1 MKLIVGL
8 GNPGKKYEHTR
19 HNMGF
24 DVVDLFSELAQID
37 IDKEAFK
44 GLVGRGHLFDEDVNL
59 LKPQTFMNLSGE
71 SVREIV
77 SYFKIPVEDII
88 VIYDDMDLEPG
99 KLRLRLSGSSGGHK
113 GIQNI
118 IDNLHTEDI
127 KRIRIGIGK
136 PTYDTI
142 DYVLSK
148 PLKEERELIDKAIKT
163 AVDALK
169 EILKNNFDSA
179 MNKYN
184 HQITNVFYFSFFEY
198 HPIYFSIYLNIF
210 SNDIFVFVDLTHLW
224 FCLISNF

>member
-1 MKLIVGL
+1 MFNYIFDKIIDAMKLIVGL

-37 IDKEAFK
+37 IDKDVFK
-44 GLVGRGHLFDEDVNL
+44 GLVGRGKVFDEDVYL

-77 SYFKIPVEDII
+77 SYFKIPKEDII
-88 VIYDDMDLEPG
+88 VIYDDLDLEPG
-99 KLRLRLSGSSGGHK
+99 KIRLRLSGSSGGHR

-118 IDNLHTEDI
+118 IEQLGTENI

-142 DYVLSK
+142 DYVLGK
-148 PLKEERELIDKAIKT
+148 PLKEEQVLIDEAIKK

-184 HQITNVFYFSFFEY
+184 H
-198 HPIYFSIYLNIF
+198 
-210 SNDIFVFVDLTHLW
+210 
-224 FCLISNF
+224 

>member
-1 MKLIVGL
+1 MFNYIFDKIIDAMKLIVGL

-44 GLVGRGHLFDEDVNL
+44 GLVGRGKVFDEDVYL

-77 SYFKIPVEDII
+77 SYFKIPKEDII
-88 VIYDDMDLEPG
+88 VIYDDLDLEPG
-99 KLRLRLSGSSGGHK
+99 KIRLRLSGSSGGHR

-118 IDNLHTEDI
+118 IEQLGTENI

-142 DYVLSK
+142 DYVLGK
-148 PLKEERELIDKAIKT
+148 PLKEEQVLIDEAIKK

-184 HQITNVFYFSFFEY
+184 H
-198 HPIYFSIYLNIF
+198 
-210 SNDIFVFVDLTHLW
+210 
-224 FCLISNF
+224 